1 MKKTQTMK
9 TDIQE
14 IKKTAL
20 ELFKTK
26 EINEAFDYLSKN
38 LDHDNNWQNQLILLE
53 AKNNDLKRQRIAKT
67 ISKKKY
73 RILKNRIY
81 LSFSE
86 IVNSLEEPYQED
98 DSYSPE
104 PYYYSSNYSST
115 YTPNESLLVAIIILL
130 ILLVIGVIFIIFKLN

>member
-26 EINEAFDYLSKN
+26 GINEAFDYLSKN

-53 AKNNDLKRQRIAKT
+53 
-67 ISKKKY
+67 KK
-73 RILKNRIY
+73 
-81 LSFSE
+81 
-86 IVNSLEEPYQED
+86 Q
-98 DSYSPE
+98 
-104 PYYYSSNYSST
+104 
-115 YTPNESLLVAIIILL
+115 
-130 ILLVIGVIFIIFKLN
+130 

>member
-1 MKKTQTMK
+1 MK

-14 IKKTAL
+14 IKKKTL

-53 AKNNDLKRQRIAKT
+53 ANYNYLKRQRIAKT

-73 RILKNRIY
+73 RILKNRMY
-81 LSFSE
+81 SSFCE

-98 DSYSPE
+98 DTDTYSSR
-104 PYYYSSNYSST
+104 PYYISSNYAST
-115 YTPNESLLVAIIILL
+115 YTPNESLLIAIIVLL

>member
-67 ISKKKY
+67 ISKKN
-73 RILKNRIY
+73 IE
-81 LSFSE
+81 F
-86 IVNSLEEPYQED
+86 
-98 DSYSPE
+98 
-104 PYYYSSNYSST
+104 
-115 YTPNESLLVAIIILL
+115 
-130 ILLVIGVIFIIFKLN
+130 

>member
-1 MKKTQTMK
+1 LKKTQTMK

-38 LDHDNNWQNQLILLE
+38 HDNNWQNQLILLE

-67 ISKKKY
+67 ISKKN
-73 RILKNRIY
+73 IE
-81 LSFSE
+81 F
-86 IVNSLEEPYQED
+86 
-98 DSYSPE
+98 
-104 PYYYSSNYSST
+104 
-115 YTPNESLLVAIIILL
+115 
-130 ILLVIGVIFIIFKLN
+130 